1 MRGLAFKIVTQ
12 ASASLIWLI
21 NFVNTVSLRV
31 VGSIGY
37 FLMNLIDKQRV
48 EMYTK
53 LIEGMEEP
61 GRTELESQAMELR
74 LLASAN
80 QVRDHAKETEDWT
93 DRHTEALNA
102 IGDAL
107 IQEAGWEEDSVH
119 QYLKGLVESIDGLEY
134 GTEEF

>member
-21 NFVNTVSLRV
+21 TFVNTVSLKV
-31 VGSIGY
+31 VGNVGY
-37 FLMNLIDKQRV
+37 FLMNLIDKKRV
-48 EMYTK
+48 KMYSQM
-53 LIEGMEEP
+53 IDSIDQPGM
-61 GRTELESQAMELR
+61 TELESQAMELR

-107 IQEAGWEEDSVH
+107 ISEAGWQEDSVH